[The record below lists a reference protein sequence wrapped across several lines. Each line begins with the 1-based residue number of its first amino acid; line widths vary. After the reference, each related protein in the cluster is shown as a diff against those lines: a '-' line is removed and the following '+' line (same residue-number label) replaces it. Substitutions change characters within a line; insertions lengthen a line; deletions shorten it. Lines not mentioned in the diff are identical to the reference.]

1 MSNCLI
7 LLLNTLTWVKRDM
20 NRKHLTVCQRWFFSL
35 MAWFAFGGLAYAGPY
50 SAVVVFG
57 DSLSDNGN
65 LYAAAKIPGAP
76 YYNGRRS
83 NGPVAVE
90 DLAAALNA
98 PLKDF
103 AWIGATTGLGGLDG
117 TGNVTSY
124 TYPGI
129 PGMANQFAAASGSL
143 TPYLSHGLFVVWG
156 GPNDWLAPSPL
167 DGGDPAKIIK
177 RAVENEI
184 AIITALQG
192 MGAYR
197 ILAPGMPDLGLTP
210 YFTSINQSIF
220 GSSFTKTFNDLLL
233 ASLPSGVLYYDTA
246 ALTQA
251 AFANPAAYGF
261 TNVTDACFDKVALT
275 LCANPNQYLYFDD
288 FHPSATAHALIAQGF
303 YSAVPEPPAVLLLGL
318 GIMLLLAR
326 RGRAG

>member
-1 MSNCLI
+1 
-7 LLLNTLTWVKRDM
+7 M
-20 NRKHLTVCQRWFFSL
+20 NRKHFTVCQHWLFGL
-35 MAWFAFGGLAYAGPY
+35 IAWFAFGGLAYAAPY

-65 LYAAAKIPGAP
+65 LYGAAGIPGAP

-103 AWIGATTGLGGLDG
+103 AWIAATTGLGGFDG

-124 TYPGI
+124 SQI
-129 PGMANQFAAASGSL
+129 PGMATQFGAASSSL
-143 TPYLSHGLFVVWG
+143 TPFLSHGLFVVWG
-156 GPNDWLAPSPL
+156 GPNDFLAPSPL
-167 DGGDPAKIIK
+167 DGGDLGKIAK

-210 YFTSINQSIF
+210 
-220 GSSFTKTFNDLLL
+220 SFTALNESAAGTWFTDKFNELLL
-233 ASLPSGVLYYDTA
+233 ASLPSGVLYFDTA
-246 ALTQA
+246 ALTRA
-251 AFANPAAYGF
+251 VVANPAAYGF
-261 TNVTDACFDKVALT
+261 TNVTAACFDKVT
-275 LCANPNQYLYFDD
+275 VCANPNQYLYFEALQKNLWVN
-288 FHPSATAHALIAQGF
+288 FGSGKTPSA
-303 YSAVPEPPAVLLLGL
+303 
-318 GIMLLLAR
+318 
-326 RGRAG
+326 

>member
-1 MSNCLI
+1 
-7 LLLNTLTWVKRDM
+7 M
-20 NRKHLTVCQRWFFSL
+20 NRKHLTIGQPWFL
-35 MAWFAFGGLAYAGPY
+35 ILIAWFALGGLAYAGPY

-65 LYAAAKIPGAP
+65 LYAAAKIPAAP

-90 DLAAALNA
+90 DLASALNA
-98 PLKDF
+98 PLVDF
-103 AWIGATTGLGGLDG
+103 AWIGATTGLGGFDG

-129 PGMANQFAAASGSL
+129 PGMATQFAAASGSL
-143 TPYLSHGLFVVWG
+143 TPFLSHGLFVVWG
-156 GPNDWLAPSPL
+156 GPNDILAPSPL
-167 DGGDPAKIIK
+167 DGGDPEAIAK

-210 YFTSINQSIF
+210 
-220 GSSFTKTFNDLLL
+220 SFIASNASALGTF
-233 ASLPSGVLYYDTA
+233 
-246 ALTQA
+246 
-251 AFANPAAYGF
+251 F
-261 TNVTDACFDKVALT
+261 TNKF
-275 LCANPNQYLYFDD
+275 N
-288 FHPSATAHALIAQGF
+288 
-303 YSAVPEPPAVLLLGL
+303 
-318 GIMLLLAR
+318 
-326 RGRAG
+326 